1 MATVCLVLEGGGL
14 RGVFSAGV
22 LDYFDDRDLIFK
34 SIVGVSAG
42 ACNSVSYVSRQ
53 RGRNVEINT
62 RFCND
67 KRYLDVM
74 SVFKTGEAFKMD
86 FLFDDIPN
94 KYIPFD
100 YDRYEKEVG
109 ENLSVVTNMRT
120 GKPEYCP
127 VKSLRTDS
135 DFVRASSS
143 IPMFSKIVT
152 INGEEYLDGGIAD
165 SIPVEYAAKHYDK
178 VVAVLTQA
186 EGFVKTKN
194 KLAPI
199 CKAKYGKKYPEFVKT
214 FENRHNNY
222 NASVKYAEKLEA
234 EGRAVVIRP
243 SEPPKVGNFEKN
255 PDNLWAL
262 HQQGYEQARAMYNKI
277 IDLCKDC
284 DNVELIVK

>member
-186 EGFVKTKN
+186 KGYVKKRIN
-194 KLAPI
+194 
-199 CKAKYGKKYPEFVKT
+199 
-214 FENRHNNY
+214 
-222 NASVKYAEKLEA
+222 
-234 EGRAVVIRP
+234 
-243 SEPPKVGNFEKN
+243 
-255 PDNLWAL
+255 
-262 HQQGYEQARAMYNKI
+262 
-277 IDLCKDC
+277 
-284 DNVELIVK
+284 